1 MRKSNC
7 LSCNHD
13 FDCCGGRS
21 NEVGTIDDDD
31 ENCLISFS
39 FLLRILPISSSLNLV
54 ISLYFVPNSC
64 LTIRSC
70 DFVKTVS
77 VSAASYSCCMSITH
91 SSHKIVSLCHF
102 QSAGKSIG
110 LFAHYSGDQCVI
122 TDTEMGNPYGWLQT
136 WSRICASE
144 FQRVEGGRFT
154 IWIFLFLFRAKLNIV
169 SFPCYNPII
178 FKVIAP
184 VFGAVVVLMIL
195 VEFCCDICCWSLFRS
210 LFLSGAEISQAF
222 TFVLC
227 KKDVS

>member
-13 FDCCGGRS
+13 FDCCSGSS
-21 NEVGTIDDDD
+21 NEVGTIDD

-39 FLLRILPISSSLNLV
+39 FLLRILPISSLNLV
-54 ISLYFVPNSC
+54 ISLYSVPNSC

-77 VSAASYSCCMSITH
+77 VSASSVCCMSPTTH
-91 SSHKIVSLCHF
+91 FSHKIVCHF

-144 FQRVEGGRFT
+144 FQSRGRE
-154 IWIFLFLFRAKLNIV
+154 I
-169 SFPCYNPII
+169 YNLD
-178 FKVIAP
+178 F
-184 VFGAVVVLMIL
+184 FFFSGQN
-195 VEFCCDICCWSLFRS
+195 STS
-210 LFLSGAEISQAF
+210 FLSPVTTQLYSKLSLQYS
-222 TFVLC
+222 VL
-227 KKDVS
+227 